1 MDKGKKP
8 KVVSGWYAKDD
19 LSPKAQ
25 AARAA
30 EIEGWYE
37 KRHTMNYRTV
47 PLEIPGR
54 MLAALGKLAIEQ
66 KVEFSE
72 FIEGVLAEYL
82 AKKGIRT
89 DSQTPQF

>member
-1 MDKGKKP
+1 MDKEKKR

-19 LSPKAQ
+19 LIPEEQ
-25 AARAA
+25 AARIAK
-30 EIEGWYE
+30 IDGWYE

-47 PLEIPGR
+47 PLEIPGK
-54 MLAALGKLAIEQ
+54 MLAVLGKLAMEQ

-82 AKKGIRT
+82 DNKGIRI
-89 DSQTPQF
+89 DSQAP